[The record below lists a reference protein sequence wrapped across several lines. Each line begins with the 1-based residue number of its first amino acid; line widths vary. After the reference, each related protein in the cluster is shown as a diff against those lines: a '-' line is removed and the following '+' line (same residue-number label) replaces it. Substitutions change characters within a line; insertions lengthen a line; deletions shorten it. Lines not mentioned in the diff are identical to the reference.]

1 MVDLEDEE
9 ACGLDF
15 GTTFSCIGVYRNGGV
30 EIIPNKN
37 GDRTTP
43 SIVTILDKENILRGE
58 EALDHLVKDYDSSIY
73 AIKRFIGRDF
83 KDESIKEEI
92 KLENLPFKIIPDE
105 NNKYPAIEINKE
117 NEKIRFSL
125 EEIASFIIGK
135 MVESAESYLNKKIS
149 KLVITVPANFNDAQ
163 RKSTKQAAKLAGV
176 EVLRIINEP
185 TAAAL
190 AYGLQ
195 DKGKELKG
203 KTLVFDLGGG
213 TFDVTILNINKNI
226 QNSEQSFE
234 ILSTNGDKFLGGE
247 DFDNKLVEYILDKFC
262 YKYELKKEEVKKD
275 NKAIRK
281 LKISCE
287 KIKRVLSSSRETT
300 LCINHF
306 YDNKDILEKISSV
319 QFNDL
324 TKDLIKKLEKP
335 LKDALTDAKITVDEI
350 SEIVL
355 IGGSTRLPMVKIFL
369 MRYFKK
375 AKINDMINPDETVA
389 YGATLMAAKIL
400 LRTDNLLSGFKLMD
414 ITPLSLGVEIQNDS
428 KDKEIQKEGGKMS
441 VIVKRGARIPYT
453 NTRVYTTTFNKQK
466 TASIIIYEGEK
477 KYVKYNHILGKVDLN
492 GLPEKE
498 KGKVK
503 INIKF
508 FIDVNGILTVTGTTE
523 DENGQSTSVE
533 AKIKNDMVNLTED
546 QIKKLREKNEHYAN
560 PALITL
566 DYSNLKESLKECQ
579 DTYKDCQNDSEKF
592 NILMNYNNIL
602 EEFID
607 SFDKDFD
614 NETIIEKY
622 YIYVKELFISY
633 TKTLKIGEQMEKKQE
648 NKEIINNIINKVK
661 EYCEQFISKSSGY
674 LNDLV
679 DNIKD
684 FPKKLFYEIIIYIMQ
699 RFNDY
704 GKNCLKDMKKFCRYN
719 SLIYFEKALFFFK
732 KYITDLKNVMK
743 ECHKKIYDNCKL
755 QYEESKIYLEDINS
769 DAILLCQDSIRTGKI
784 ISVGCGFTKKV
795 KGLYYG
801 LKEEKEKYELVLE
814 NYEKMYA
821 ELQGKKSKEEAICI
835 VNIIKI
841 NYDLLG
847 YENYKDY
854 LKLADR
860 CDFIA
865 KQLKIDPKTE
875 WYQEF
880 KQLYKVLQE
889 KYKILNQNQIR
900 EYIKMK
906 YKDKFDEID
915 KKFTKKGSN
924 LDFINF
930 VLEKYPYPQ
939 YESDKN
945 KNETDFSNESQE
957 LLKFLC
963 NKYDPLDYKLIGA
976 AEDEQLQF
984 CIFEEIS
991 AKLNVLFE
999 KI

>member
-1 MVDLEDEE
+1 MADLEDEE

-58 EALDHLVKDYDSSIY
+58 ETLDHLVKDYDSSIY

-92 KLENLPFKIIPDE
+92 KLENLPFKIIPDK
-105 NNKYPAIEINKE
+105 NNKYPVIEINKE
-117 NEKIRFSL
+117 NEKISFTL
-125 EEIASFIIGK
+125 EEIVSFIIGK
-135 MVESAESYLNKKIS
+135 MVESAENYLDKKIR

-163 RKSTKQAAKLAGV
+163 RNCTKQAAKLAGI

-195 DKGKELKG
+195 DQGKELKG

-262 YKYELKKEEVKKD
+262 YKYELNKEEVKKD

-319 QFNDL
+319 QFNDS

-355 IGGSTRLPMVKIFL
+355 VGGSTRLPTVKMFL
-369 MRYFKK
+369 TKIFKK
-375 AKINDMINPDETVA
+375 AKINDTINPDETVA

-453 NTRVYTTTFNKQK
+453 NTRVYTTTSDKQK

-492 GLPEKE
+492 GLPERE
-498 KGKVK
+498 KGKIK

-523 DENGQSTSVE
+523 DENGHTTSVE
-533 AKIKNDMVNLTED
+533 AKIKNDTVNLTEE

-579 DTYKDCQNDSEKF
+579 DTYKDCQNDREKF

-633 TKTLKIGEQMEKKQE
+633 TKTLKIEEQMGKNQE

-684 FPKKLFYEIIIYIMQ
+684 FPKKLFYEIIVYIMQ

-719 SLIYFEKALFFFK
+719 SLIYFEKAQLFFK

-743 ECHKKIYDNCKL
+743 ECHKKMYDNCKL
-755 QYEESKIYLEDINS
+755 QYEKSKIYLEDINS
-769 DAILLCQDSIRTGKI
+769 DAIILCQDSIRTGKI

-795 KGLYYG
+795 KGLIYG

-841 NYDLLG
+841 NFELLG

-860 CDFIA
+860 CDLIA

-880 KQLYKVLQE
+880 KQLYNVLQE

-915 KKFTKKGSN
+915 KKFSKKESN
-924 LDFINF
+924 LEFINF

-945 KNETDFSNESQE
+945 KNEIDFSNESQE
-957 LLKFLC
+957 LLKFLGE
-963 NKYDPLDYKLIGA
+963 KYYPDDYKLIGA
-976 AEDEQLQF
+976 EEDEQLQF
-984 CIFEEIS
+984 CIIEEIE

-999 KI
+999 NI